1 VVLSKK
7 TTLRSDKQLYKK
19 TLKIMTVAYPR
30 KLNNTIGARYIMKQ
44 VVRDREIHLITL
56 NRYRYSEQR
65 SCKDLTDLIEQ
76 LDGKPVELVRDLSHH
91 ISDEARH
98 AYWLTDLL
106 VELGADIGT
115 PPGSSYIQEFER
127 LLDRNQKDATR
138 DREDFVIS
146 SLVAINVTE
155 KRGCEYFSAHI
166 HALKEAPQTE
176 ENIKIRETIERIFPE
191 EAGHVRWGNRLLAQI
206 AKKSPEHQQKVEQA
220 KRKYAAIEQAAFES
234 GMDIMAGAELRRIN
248 HLLEIANTM
257 PVWERP
263 QYLMERLPQTL
274 LAPELQL
281 TRIEAAQRAWK
292 RDPQAFMEKFVPMFL
307 NGFNKATD
315 KKPKAVA

>member
-1 VVLSKK
+1 
-7 TTLRSDKQLYKK
+7 
-19 TLKIMTVAYPR
+19 MTVAYPR
-30 KLNNTIGARYIMKQ
+30 KLNNAIGARDILKQ

-65 SCKDLTDLIEQ
+65 SCKDLTDVIER
-76 LDGKPVELVRDLSHH
+76 LNGKPAELIRDLSRH

-98 AYWLTDLL
+98 AMWLTDLL
-106 VELGADIGT
+106 VDLGADIGT
-115 PPGSSYIQEFER
+115 PPGVSYIDEFER
-127 LLDRNQKDATR
+127 LLDQDAYEPER
-138 DREDFVIS
+138 QEEGIIAFLAAV
-146 SLVAINVTE
+146 NVTE

-191 EAGHVRWGNRLLAQI
+191 EAGHVRWGNRWLAEI
-206 AKKSPEHQQKVEQA
+206 AKKSPEHRQKVEQA

-234 GMDIMAGAELRRIN
+234 GMDIMAGAELRRMNNLI
-248 HLLEIANTM
+248 EIANTM

-274 LAPELQL
+274 LAPDLQR
-281 TRIEAAQRAWK
+281 TRIDVAQRAWK
-292 RDPQAFMEKFVPMFL
+292 RDPQAFVQRFVPMFL
-307 NGFNKATD
+307 GGFNRTNGKKKAT
-315 KKPKAVA
+315 A

>member
-1 VVLSKK
+1 
-7 TTLRSDKQLYKK
+7 
-19 TLKIMTVAYPR
+19 MTVAYPR
-30 KLNNTIGARYIMKQ
+30 KFNNSMSARDIMKN

-56 NRYRYSEQR
+56 NRYRFNEQH
-65 SCKDLTDLIEQ
+65 SCIDLTDVIEK

-91 ISDEARH
+91 VCDEARH
-98 AYWLTDLL
+98 AMWLTDLL

-115 PPGSSYIQEFER
+115 PPGMSYIGEFER
-127 LLDRNQKDATR
+127 LLDQDKYQQQNQKEDAI
-138 DREDFVIS
+138 VAAIA
-146 SLVAINVTE
+146 AINVTE

-166 HALKEAPQTE
+166 QALKEAPQTE

-191 EAGHVRWGNRLLAQI
+191 EAGHVRWGNRWLAEI
-206 AKKSPEHQQKVEQA
+206 AKKSPEHRQKVEQT
-220 KRKYAAIEQAAFES
+220 KRKYIAIEQAAYES

-248 HLLEIANTM
+248 NLLEVANTM

-274 LAPELQL
+274 LAPELQM
-281 TRIEAAQRAWK
+281 TRIQAAQRAWQ

-307 NGFNKATD
+307 SGLNRGQNQ
-315 KKPKAVA
+315 KKV